1 MRSIRGVGL
10 AIGSLFVVWD
20 LTAAAEVAEAKTSG
34 ASATLLEV
42 LSGRLELIISHF
54 PALAA
59 HLARL
64 PEMIGG
70 RTALVLVGMLIA
82 GLAAEYVV
90 RWLLKGVRVR
100 GFGRLT
106 ADSALHGFWRAV
118 LFDALA
124 VAAFWVAG
132 RLVLG
137 QIGDA
142 QSVGGKIGQ
151 IFLMTLIYWRVF
163 NLVFRAWLRP
173 DAPAGR
179 IVPVDDTIARSLLV
193 GLNLMIVLPLSADK
207 LEDVLLATGA
217 TADAVNVAEFFYV
230 AIVAVALMAVVWY
243 WRREMAAWLT
253 AMVSEDG
260 FARQL
265 KLDVARN
272 WWIGGLVFYGLTGA
286 AELYGE
292 LTDNEAAPRGLDV
305 IEGAVIALLLFE
317 TLMYRI
323 TRHIVS
329 ELPMAGD
336 VVADCV
342 RLAARLFVVIV
353 IAQALMVQ
361 VLAASTAAEW
371 AVHDRGAKIAAL
383 SAVAIYALWRF
394 LRYRMDS
401 YIAANPL
408 PSADAPGEAEDDA
421 KVSASRLR
429 TLMPLLR
436 AVSGGVSPSS
446 ARCWCCPNS
455 ASTSRR

>member
-10 AIGSLFVVWD
+10 TIGGLFAVVD
-20 LTAAAEVAEAKTSG
+20 LTAAAEVAEAKTSSG
-34 ASATLLEV
+34 GTLLEIV
-42 LSGRLELIISHF
+42 SSRLELTISHF

-70 RTALVLVGMLIA
+70 RTVLLLVGMLVA
-82 GLAAEYVV
+82 GLAAEYLV

-137 QIGDA
+137 QIGDSA
-142 QSVGGKIGQ
+142 SAGGKVGQ
-151 IFLMTLIYWRVF
+151 IFLMALIYWRVF

-179 IVPVDDTIARSLLV
+179 IAPVDDTAARSLLV
-193 GLNLMIVLPLSADK
+193 GLNLTILLPLSADK

-230 AIVAVALMAVVWY
+230 GVIAVALMAVVWY

-253 AMVSEDG
+253 AMVPENG

-265 KLDVARN
+265 KLDIARN

-292 LTDNEAAPRGLDV
+292 LSGNDAAPRGLDRGGMGGSRSRRQDRRAERSGDLRPV
-305 IEGAVIALLLFE
+305 AFPALPHGLLHCRQPAAVGRFGG
-317 TLMYRI
+317 R
-323 TRHIVS
+323 
-329 ELPMAGD
+329 
-336 VVADCV
+336 
-342 RLAARLFVVIV
+342 
-353 IAQALMVQ
+353 
-361 VLAASTAAEW
+361 
-371 AVHDRGAKIAAL
+371 DRG
-383 SAVAIYALWRF
+383 
-394 LRYRMDS
+394 
-401 YIAANPL
+401 
-408 PSADAPGEAEDDA
+408 
-421 KVSASRLR
+421 
-429 TLMPLLR
+429 
-436 AVSGGVSPSS
+436 
-446 ARCWCCPNS
+446 
-455 ASTSRR
+455 